1 MLTRNLRGL
10 LLYVMGVGLVCLM
23 IEVKRRSNYDYY
35 TINKEPTHCQ
45 LNWGLLLVQPGLS
58 KISCFGKSRTRQV
71 AQFFGAHLLT
81 VELQDFYSIQTA
93 KPSELGTT

>member
-35 TINKEPTHCQ
+35 TINKEPTRCQ
-45 LNWGLLLVQPGLS
+45 LNWGLLLVSARPVKDQLFRKVANATAGT
-58 KISCFGKSRTRQV
+58 IFWRTFV
-71 AQFFGAHLLT
+71 
-81 VELQDFYSIQTA
+81 DS
-93 KPSELGTT
+93 